1 MSFFERKA
9 KHTTIDTGIEAA
21 ARAVEMTATEIR
33 YRREEVARMAGS
45 ATGDGRTKYTMFPS
59 GAPVTSTSISTA
71 SPGITGPWVS
81 TTGSSAWTM
90 AVSPVSPQ
98 RETFNVYR
106 CEVYDGLLLRIN
118 GDSYIKLGEVG
129 EPNPAI
135 HIVSSDLV
143 TLVGNLLDW
152 AMEALHE

>member
-1 MSFFERKA
+1 MSFFSKKA
-9 KHTTIDTGIEAA
+9 KPKTTAIDMEVA
-21 ARAVEMTATEIR
+21 ARAVDMTATEVR
-33 YRREEVARMAGS
+33 LRRGESLAGTV
-45 ATGDGRTKYTMFPS
+45 TGGWTT
-59 GAPVTSTSISTA
+59 TSTA
-71 SPGITGPWVS
+71 GPGVTGPWAS
-81 TTGSSAWTM
+81 TSSGTAWTLGSI
-90 AVSPVSPQ
+90 SPVSPQ